1 MLYEADKG
9 EGAIVLK
16 HKKAFDSRS
25 ETERFLIR
33 PLQADDY
40 GEWLDGFLNR
50 FPSRNRH
57 DNGKI
62 DMGECTEEWFDNL
75 VKKHQELA
83 SDDAAYIFGIF
94 RKADGMHVGMID
106 FSTLAREEFQWGRI
120 GYTIH
125 NQFWRMG
132 YAKEAVKEAL
142 HIAFTDLGFH
152 RIEAH
157 INVDNMPS
165 IHLAESVGMKF
176 ECIREG
182 FIFENGE
189 WTDHVVYSI
198 LQQNSY

>member
-1 MLYEADKG
+1 
-9 EGAIVLK
+9 
-16 HKKAFDSRS
+16 
-25 ETERFLIR
+25 
-33 PLQADDY
+33 
-40 GEWLDGFLNR
+40 
-50 FPSRNRH
+50 
-57 DNGKI
+57 
-62 DMGECTEEWFDNL
+62 
-75 VKKHQELA
+75 
-83 SDDAAYIFGIF
+83 
-94 RKADGMHVGMID
+94 
-106 FSTLAREEFQWGRI
+106 
-120 GYTIH
+120 
-125 NQFWRMG
+125 MG